1 MRCILANVTWP
12 VAYVYDAVET
22 PLESPQSSL
31 GIMGRGFVGWLLRG
45 VRAAYESREE
55 VLSLKRSLS
64 TSSWSISKE
73 LLTYHG
79 MRLRML
85 EANAGIE

>member
-1 MRCILANVTWP
+1 MRCILAGITRS
-12 VAYVYDAVET
+12 VAYVYNAVET

-55 VLSLKRSLS
+55 VLR
-64 TSSWSISKE
+64 
-73 LLTYHG
+73 
-79 MRLRML
+79 
-85 EANAGIE
+85 